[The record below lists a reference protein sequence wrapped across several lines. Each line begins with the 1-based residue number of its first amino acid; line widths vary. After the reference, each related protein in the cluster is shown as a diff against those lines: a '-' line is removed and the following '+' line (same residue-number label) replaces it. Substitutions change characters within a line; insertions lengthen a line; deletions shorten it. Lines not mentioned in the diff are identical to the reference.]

1 MAELGSEMAELGSK
15 MAELGSEMASMV
27 TENGGSGLIVSSY
40 IECAKAGQ
48 CVKIIVSKKTD

>member
-1 MAELGSEMAELGSK
+1 MAKLGSEVAKLG
-15 MAELGSEMASMV
+15 LEMASMV